1 MCDRQDN
8 EFANKQIAVMQ
19 NTLIICKNDVDILEL
34 LLLLLLLLL
43 WLLIH
48 GPSSLIFLY

>member
-19 NTLIICKNDVDILEL
+19 NTLIISKNDVGDILEL
-34 LLLLLLLLL
+34 LLLLLLL
-43 WLLIH
+43 WLM
-48 GPSSLIFLY
+48 S